1 MVFDTQLAL
10 VSLTA
15 IYVCATIA
23 ICWFNYKTSRTTRD
37 QTEEMKKQ
45 ISSANEQT
53 EEMRKQLEA
62 SEAHTTELRKQFE
75 ETNCP
80 IISVYADL
88 QVKETLPVI
97 VLIIQNVGCRDAENF
112 SINLNSEPIEA
123 GAVSEAFMNSKMT
136 LGVGQKFMV
145 KLCNQENIDANTS
158 PVKCNYS
165 YEFRGNPVQGS
176 AVIQIAPMRIAFTPF
191 KTELDI
197 VRIGKK
203 IIEWAGVFLG
213 PDVAGDVHKT
223 LAKVISPLFNGST
236 ESSDEV
242 EKPDEK
248 ADNK

>member
-15 IYVCATIA
+15 IYVIATIM
-23 ICWFNYKTSRTTRD
+23 ICWFNYKTSKTTRD

-53 EEMRKQLEA
+53 EEMRNQLKA
-62 SEAHTTELRKQFE
+62 SLAHTVELRKQFE

-97 VLIIQNVGCRDAENF
+97 VIVIQNVGCRDAINF
-112 SINLNSEPIEA
+112 SINLVSELSEVR
-123 GAVSEAFMNSKMT
+123 AVSEAFKSSKMT

-145 KLCNQENIDANTS
+145 KLCNQENIDASTP

-165 YEFRGNPVQGS
+165 YEFRDTQFQGNV
-176 AVIQIAPMRIAFTPF
+176 VLQIAPMCIAFTPF
-191 KTELDI
+191 KTESELM
-197 VRIGKK
+197 RAGKK
-203 IIEWAGVFLG
+203 IIEGVGILMG
-213 PDVAGDVHKT
+213 PEVAGDVPKT
-223 LAKVISPLFNGST
+223 LAKIISSLFPNSGM
-236 ESSDEV
+236 EPEDEV
-242 EKPDEK
+242 KKPEKK
-248 ADNK
+248 